1 MEESGGSWG
10 AGFILGF
17 FVGLIGLVIAI
28 AIDKPDTKKGA
39 IVGFV
44 SGIFVVL
51 IVIVLFFVV
60 IVGVYR

>member
-1 MEESGGSWG
+1 M
-10 AGFILGF
+10 AGFVLLLAG
-17 FVGLIGLVIAI
+17 IGLVIAI

-51 IVIVLFFVV
+51 IVIVLFFVA